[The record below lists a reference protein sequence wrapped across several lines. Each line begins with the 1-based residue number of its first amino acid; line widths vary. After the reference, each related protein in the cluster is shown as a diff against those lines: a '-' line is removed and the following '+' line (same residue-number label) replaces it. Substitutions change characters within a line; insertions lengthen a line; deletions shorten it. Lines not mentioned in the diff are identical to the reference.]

1 MKKLIKWF
9 SIFAVIGT
17 AVGLAVAYFFKND
30 SGIED
35 NDDEDFTEEDED
47 FDLDADLQPASG
59 REYVSLKKNTKE
71 TAEGSSADDASA
83 EKTQEEE
90 LQEE

>member
-1 MKKLIKWF
+1 MKKLIKWS

-59 REYVSLKKNTKE
+59 REYVSLKKDTKE